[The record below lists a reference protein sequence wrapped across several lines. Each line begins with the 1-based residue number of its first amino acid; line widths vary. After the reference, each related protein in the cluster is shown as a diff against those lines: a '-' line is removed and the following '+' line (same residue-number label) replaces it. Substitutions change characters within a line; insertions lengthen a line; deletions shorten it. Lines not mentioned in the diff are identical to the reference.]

1 MNTQVLLNHL
11 KSKYPSHEFELENS
25 QDFEGEDLPEQLI
38 SVIHEDMAIVDLFSS
53 SCGRFE
59 ADPLKEYGIN
69 TEDAELLKQHNKVS
83 L

>member
-1 MNTQVLLNHL
+1 MNTQQLLNHL
-11 KSKYPSHEFELENS
+11 KSKYPNQVFELESSN
-25 QDFEGEDLPEQLI
+25 DFEGDNLPEQLI
-38 SVIHEDMAIVDLFSS
+38 SVIHEDMAIVDLYSS

-59 ADPLKEYGIN
+59 ADPLQEYGIN